1 MALNNIHVEQTSM
14 GTAVGRSSD
23 VQTAIMDYERQL
35 SGIAEMVKSVW
46 GGRAKQAFD
55 IKHQEISSFLGINS
69 QDAGGIS
76 EGTNQALNISVTA
89 DDDAYAI
96 INAINGQH

>member
-1 MALNNIHVEQTSM
+1 MALNNIHVEQTAM
-14 GTAVGRSSD
+14 GTAVGRSAD

-55 IKHQEISSFLGINS
+55 IKHQEISAFLGINS
-69 QDAGGIS
+69 RDAGGIS